1 MACSATS
8 DSRARQ
14 RSLVSRARAV
24 LDNRSALDYVL
35 AAQGGPCAI
44 ANASCWINSAF
55 QVESETTKLLKLA
68 KSLKGHSSFTA
79 SAISWLG

>member
-1 MACSATS
+1 MEWPAQPLVTAELELEQPRE
-8 DSRARQ
+8 DS
-14 RSLVSRARAV
+14 
-24 LDNRSALDYVL
+24 
-35 AAQGGPCAI
+35 AI
-44 ANASCWINSAF
+44 ANASGWINSAF